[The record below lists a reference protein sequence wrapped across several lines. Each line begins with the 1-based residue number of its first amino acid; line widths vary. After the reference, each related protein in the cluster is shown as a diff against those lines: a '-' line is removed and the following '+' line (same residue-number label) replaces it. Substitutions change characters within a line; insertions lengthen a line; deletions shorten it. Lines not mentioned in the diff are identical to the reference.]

1 MRVLTVV
8 GTRPQFVKAFP
19 VSRALRECHEEVLV
33 KTGQHYDPELSAV
46 FFDELGIPAPD
57 YDLEVGSGSHGA
69 QTATMLERL
78 ETIIERESPDI
89 VLTYGDTNSTVAT
102 ALAAAK
108 LDPPL
113 AHVEAGLRSF
123 NRGMPEEINRVV
135 TDHVSDLLFAPSAT
149 AVDNL
154 AAEGITDGVHEV
166 GDVTHDALLWA
177 RDEAADRSTVLA
189 DLGLEPDGY
198 VLATVHRAANT
209 DDPGRLAAIV
219 EGLAT
224 ASLPVVL
231 PAHPRTTKALAD
243 AGLEERARGA
253 LVLTEPAGYLDF
265 VRLLD
270 GARAVATDSG
280 GVQKEAFFLR
290 TPCVTLRDETEWV
303 ETVEA
308 GWNTL
313 VGADAAAIERALER
327 ALTDTGA
334 PAERPTPYGDG
345 TAATRIREVLE
356 RVV

>member
-8 GTRPQFVKAFP
+8 GTRPQFVKSFP
-19 VSRALRECHEEVLV
+19 VSRALREGHEEVLV

-46 FFDELGIPAPD
+46 FFDELGIAAPD
-57 YDLEVGSGSHGA
+57 HDLEIGSDSHGA
-69 QTATMLERL
+69 QTGGMLARL
-78 ETIIERESPDI
+78 ETIIELEAPDL
-89 VLTYGDTNSTVAT
+89 VLTYGDTNSTLAT

-108 LDPPL
+108 MAPPL

-123 NRGMPEEINRVV
+123 NREMPEEVNRVV
-135 TDHVSDLLFAPSAT
+135 ADHVSDHLFAPSAT

-154 AAEGITDGVHEV
+154 AAEGVTNGVHQV

-177 RDEAADRSTVLA
+177 RDAAADRSTMLE
-189 DLGLEPDGY
+189 DLDLTPDEY

-209 DDPGRLAAIV
+209 DDHDRLAGIV
-219 EGLAT
+219 EGLASS
-224 ASLPVVL
+224 AYPVVL
-231 PAHPRTTKALAD
+231 PAHPRTTAALAE
-243 AGLEERARGA
+243 AGLEARAREA
-253 LVLTEPAGYLDF
+253 LYLTEPAGYLDF

-270 GARAVATDSG
+270 GARTVATDSG

-303 ETVEA
+303 ETVDA

-313 VGADAAAIERALER
+313 VGADTAAIERALADASVPE
-327 ALTDTGA
+327 TH
-334 PAERPTPYGDG
+334 PNPYGDG
-345 TAATRIREVLE
+345 DAAGRIREVIE

>member
-8 GTRPQFVKAFP
+8 GTRPQFVKSFP
-19 VSRALRECHEEVLV
+19 VSRSLRERHDEVLV

-57 YDLEVGSGSHGA
+57 HDLEIGSDSHGA
-69 QTATMLERL
+69 QTGRMLARL
-78 ETIIERESPDI
+78 ETIVEREAPDL
-89 VLTYGDTNSTVAT
+89 VLTYGDTNSTLAT
-102 ALAAAK
+102 ALAVAK
-108 LDPPL
+108 LPPPL

-123 NRGMPEEINRVV
+123 NREMPEEINRVV
-135 TDHVSDLLFAPSAT
+135 TDHVSNHLFAPSRT
-149 AVDNL
+149 AVGNL
-154 AAEGITDGVHEV
+154 AAEGITDGVHQV

-177 RDEAADRSTVLA
+177 REAATDRSTVLS
-189 DLGLEPDGY
+189 DLDLTPDEY

-209 DDPGRLAAIV
+209 DDYNRLAGIV
-219 EGLAT
+219 EGLASS
-224 ASLPVVL
+224 AYPVVL
-231 PAHPRTTKALAD
+231 PAHPRTTAALAE
-243 AGLEERARGA
+243 AGLEARAREA
-253 LVLTEPAGYLDF
+253 LQLTEPAGYLDF

-270 GARAVATDSG
+270 GARTVATDSG

-313 VGADAAAIERALER
+313 VGADAAAIERAL
-327 ALTDTGA
+327 ADASA
-334 PAERPTPYGDG
+334 PATHPNPYGDG
-345 TAATRIREVLE
+345 DAAGRIREVLE